1 MNKLAAAALILN
13 TFCFA
18 QNQNQDIEKPIRN
31 LFLGMKNADAD
42 MIKSAF
48 TETAVLQ
55 TITRDGTVK
64 TEEIKDFISSVV
76 SIPKGSID
84 ERIEIEAIHSD
95 GILASVF
102 TPYSFYY
109 REKFTHCGTNS
120 FQLVKQKDNTWK
132 IQYLIDTRRKDN
144 CKEAK

>member
-1 MNKLAAAALILN
+1 MNKLAAAALVLN

-18 QNQNQDIEKPIRN
+18 QNQNQEIEKPIRN

-64 TEEIKDFISSVV
+64 SEEIKDFISSVV

-95 GILASVF
+95 GMLASVF

-109 REKFTHCGTNS
+109 REKFAHCGANS
-120 FQLVKQKDNTWK
+120 FQLVKQKDNAWK

-144 CKEAK
+144 CKETK